1 MTEFEADLIASTS
14 SMRRMMRSFILCTL
28 IFGLG
33 IGGWAVTAKIDSA
46 VVTGGTFEVRSNAQ
60 AVQHPEGGVI
70 GAILVK
76 DGDLVQEGQV
86 VARLDAAKVSADMAI
101 LDRKL
106 IDLTAEKARLEAERL
121 DRKVIEPPP
130 LPISGR
136 HAAIA
141 YEAALASQQSLMNE
155 RRSTR
160 ASQLS
165 QLVERK
171 RQIATQIDGLLVK
184 QSALND
190 EFTQASEQLA
200 DYRMLD
206 SKGLIRR
213 PILRQTERDVSRLR
227 GDMGDT
233 DSRVASARSQL
244 HETELKIG
252 EVTQNSRSQILTELQ
267 AATAKLS
274 EVQEQ
279 RTAAMDRFD
288 RLEIRAPRTGVVY
301 ELAIHTVG
309 GVVSPGQKLMSIIPS
324 SDPLIVSAK
333 IKPSD
338 VDQVHVGQRA
348 TVRVSAFKLA
358 TTPELEGEV
367 TNVSPDRVVDGRSGQ
382 AFFNVTVAL
391 EPGEQNKI
399 PGKVLTP
406 GLPVEVLIRG
416 EARRVIAYLIQPLS
430 DRLAV
435 TFREE

>member
-1 MTEFEADLIASTS
+1 MTEFEADLAANSS

-28 IFGLG
+28 VFGVG
-33 IGGWAVTAKIDSA
+33 IGGWAGTAKIDSA
-46 VVTGGTFEVRSNAQ
+46 VVTAGTFEVRSNAQ
-60 AVQHPEGGVI
+60 AVQHPEGGII

-76 DGDLVQEGQV
+76 DGDHVQEGQV

-106 IDLTAEKARLEAERL
+106 VDLTAEKARLDAERL
-121 DRKVIEPPP
+121 DRTAIEPPDP
-130 LPISGR
+130 PASGR
-136 HAAIA
+136 QAMAA
-141 YEAALASQQSLMNE
+141 YQAALAAEQGLMNE

-165 QLVERK
+165 QLDERK
-171 RQIATQIDGLLVK
+171 RQIGTQIEGLLVK
-184 QSALND
+184 QSALGE

-200 DYRMLD
+200 DYRMLG

-244 HETELKIG
+244 HETELKIR
-252 EVTQNSRSQILTELQ
+252 EVTQNARSQILTELQ
-267 AATAKLS
+267 ATTAKLS
-274 EVQEQ
+274 EIQEQ

-288 RLEIRAPRTGVVY
+288 RLDIRAPRAGVVY

-333 IKPSD
+333 IKPSE

-348 TVRVSAFKLA
+348 TVRVSAFKLP

-367 TNVSPDRVVDGRSGQ
+367 TNVSPDRVVDGRSGEG
-382 AFFNVTVAL
+382 FFKVTVAL
-391 EPGEQNKI
+391 ESGEQNKI
-399 PGKVLTP
+399 AGKELTP
-406 GLPVEVLIRG
+406 GLPAEVLIRG
-416 EARRVIAYLIQPLS
+416 EARRVIAYLIQPFT

>member
-14 SMRRMMRSFILCTL
+14 SMRRMMRSFILCAL

-33 IGGWAVTAKIDSA
+33 IGGWAVAAKIDSA
-46 VVTGGTFEVRSNAQ
+46 VVTAGTFEVRSNAQ

-70 GAILVK
+70 GAILVR
-76 DGDLVQEGQV
+76 DGDLVREGQIL
-86 VARLDAAKVSADMAI
+86 ARLDAAKVSADMAI

-106 IDLTAEKARLEAERL
+106 IDLTAEKARLDAERL
-121 DRKVIEPPP
+121 DLKIIEPPA

-136 HAAIA
+136 QAAVA
-141 YEAALASQQSLMNE
+141 YEAVLAAQQGLMNE

-184 QSALND
+184 QSALN
-190 EFTQASEQLA
+190 EEMTQASEQLA

-227 GDMGDT
+227 GDLGDT

-252 EVTQNSRSQILTELQ
+252 ELTQNSRSQILTELQ

-279 RTAAMDRFD
+279 RIAAMDRFE

-309 GVVSPGQKLMSIIPS
+309 GVVSPGQKLMSIIPN

-348 TVRVSAFKLA
+348 TVRVSAFKLP

-367 TNVSPDRVVDGRSGQ
+367 INVSPDRSVDGRSGES
-382 AFFNVTVAL
+382 FFNVTVAL
-391 EPGEQNKI
+391 EPGEQHKI
-399 PGKVLTP
+399 AGKELTP
-406 GLPVEVLIRG
+406 GLPAEVLIRG
-416 EARRVIAYLIQPLS
+416 EARRVIAYLVQPLA